1 MNNNAWLVTFKSD
14 WGYGAFSFG
23 IAGIFDNE
31 ADAMNKLAKLIGEQ
45 KEHNTEYSVNKV
57 SVDKHE
63 VLLKHDC

>member
-1 MNNNAWLVTFKSD
+1 MNNNAWLVTFKND

-31 ADAMNKLAKLIGEQ
+31 ADAMTKLAELIGEQ
-45 KEHNTEYSVNKV
+45 KELNVAYAVKKV

-63 VLLKHDC
+63 VLVKHDC